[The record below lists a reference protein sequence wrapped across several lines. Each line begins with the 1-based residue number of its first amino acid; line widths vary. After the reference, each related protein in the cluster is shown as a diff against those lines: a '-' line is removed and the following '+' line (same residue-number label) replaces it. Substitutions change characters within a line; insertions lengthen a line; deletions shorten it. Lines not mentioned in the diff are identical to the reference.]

1 MITNP
6 HVRVPL
12 PGGADESSFTR
23 QLRTWGKNVVRAL
36 IRQNVHGDGR
46 KIAVSSLGDGGT
58 SIKYIEDPPREIGFY
73 AFWNSLAPLGKD
85 TSKLTVRSGNIYTS
99 LGTMT
104 IDEQDITPP
113 AAGTGNNYYWVQI
126 DYDFSAGTQS
136 ATWKTGTTLPAYI
149 VDTNIDGDYDQIN
162 LPIVMLEEKS
172 TGIWRIHQRQYG
184 DATVSLVGT
193 QSVAVSS
200 KETPFLCEL
209 DPNNNA
215 QLIVGKDRAN
225 QDYKYYMDRIL
236 VGDYSVIYKTV
247 AESIAIAT
255 GDHGYVYYDI
265 YFSGTTLTA
274 DLAFGGSLPALTG
287 HWSVPLCYV
296 YDFPNSIAQIQYG
309 YIEMF
314 GRFG

>member
-1 MITNP
+1 MINTPKINE
-6 HVRVPL
+6 PL
-12 PGGADESSFTR
+12 PGGANETTFTR
-23 QLRTWGKNVVRAL
+23 QLRQWGKKVVRAL

-46 KIAVSSLGDGGT
+46 KISVSKMAEGGV
-58 SIKYIEDPPREIGFY
+58 SVHYLEDPPREIGFY
-73 AFWNSLAPLGKD
+73 AYWKNGASLGQDVSTLI
-85 TSKLTVRSGNIYTS
+85 VRAGRIYTA
-99 LGTMT
+99 LGTIT
-104 IDEQDITPP
+104 IAEQSITPP
-113 AAGTGNNYYWVQI
+113 IAGTGDNYYWVQI
-126 DYDFSAGTQS
+126 DYDFSASTQS
-136 ATWKTGTTLPAYI
+136 ATWKTGTTLPAYL
-149 VDTNIDGDYDQIN
+149 VDTDSDGAYDRVN
-162 LPIVMLEEKS
+162 LPIVMLEEKN

-215 QLIVGKDRAN
+215 QLVVGKDRAN
-225 QDYKYYMDRIL
+225 QDYKYYIDRIL

-247 AESIAIAT
+247 AESIAITT

-274 DLAFGGSLPALTG
+274 DLSFDGSLPASTG